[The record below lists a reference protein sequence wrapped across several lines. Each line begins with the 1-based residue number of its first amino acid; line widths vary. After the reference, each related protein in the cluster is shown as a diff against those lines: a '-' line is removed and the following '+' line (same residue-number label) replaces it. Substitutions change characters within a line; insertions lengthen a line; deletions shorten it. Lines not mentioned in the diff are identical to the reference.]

1 MKLSD
6 TERLHTIAKNLDYTL
21 RTSGAKSIVVI
32 SDNEKEGKSTFL
44 RECAPIIC
52 DLYKKKI
59 LIFDYQQERH
69 DHLEKTL
76 VPNASNSKSIRETN
90 VINLDYLHSDDL
102 FFLESLPQPKKMSG
116 LNAYFNEISKSYD
129 AVFINIKTMKRAEKT
144 ILPNIPIDG
153 ALIVRSRM
161 TIGSHNKPLTSEIQN
176 REIPVIGIV
185 MNEGV

>member
-1 MKLSD
+1 MKMGD

-21 RTSGAKSIVVI
+21 RKSGAKSVVVI

-44 RECAPIIC
+44 KECAPIIC

-69 DHLEKTL
+69 DHLEKSLLST
-76 VPNASNSKSIRETN
+76 ATNSKSIRETN
-90 VINLDYLHSDDL
+90 VPNLDYLHSDDL
-102 FFLESLPQPKKMSG
+102 FFLESLPQPKTMSG
-116 LNAYFNEISKSYD
+116 LNAYYNEISKNYD

-144 ILPNIPIDG
+144 ILPNLPIDG
-153 ALIVRSRM
+153 ALIVRSHK
-161 TIGSHNKPLTSEIQN
+161 TIGSHKKPLTNEIQN
-176 REIPVIGIV
+176 REIPVIGII